1 MLMEVINISINS
13 QMRAVA
19 LNDNIKQILV
29 SSQNMKIPSEKFLLS
44 AWELS
49 YSIVIVNPL
58 IILLFYYLY
67 RAL

>member
-29 SSQNMKIPSEKFLLS
+29 SSQNMKIPSEIFLLS

-49 YSIVIVNPL
+49 YSNC
-58 IILLFYYLY
+58 
-67 RAL
+67 